1 MALWV
6 RLPAPD
12 LAADNI
18 FRLLTSEALTCHAH
32 ARARVLCCRQELQ
45 QSQSQQAS
53 SLSSD
58 LLDRLIV
65 ERLIESPPATYPQAP
80 VHYLI
85 ACYTRACVEQRSKG
99 VAESQALLE
108 TVAACK
114 ELIMSYAM
122 LCLQG
127 VVQQVRQRAWACSGH
142 SSHGPAVGCRQ
153 SWALHKCR
161 NFWVD
166 RADGKGPPHS
176 ALLCSTHNLQG
187 HALSVLGS
195 GSHDFLNTACMAQC
209 RCERTCATTVI

>member
-6 RLPAPD
+6 RLPGPD
-12 LAADNI
+12 LAAGNI

-32 ARARVLCCRQELQ
+32 AHARALCCRQELQ
-45 QSQSQQAS
+45 AQSQQAS

-80 VHYLI
+80 VHYLV

-142 SSHGPAVGCRQ
+142 SSHGPASGLQAIGAAQVQKLLGCR
-153 SWALHKCR
+153 
-161 NFWVD
+161 
-166 RADGKGPPHS
+166 G
-176 ALLCSTHNLQG
+176 
-187 HALSVLGS
+187 
-195 GSHDFLNTACMAQC
+195 
-209 RCERTCATTVI
+209 

>member
-12 LAADNI
+12 LAAGNI
-18 FRLLTSEALTCHAH
+18 FRLLTSEALTCLAH
-32 ARARVLCCRQELQ
+32 ARACALCCPQELQ
-45 QSQSQQAS
+45 QAQSQQAS

-142 SSHGPAVGCRQ
+142 WLHGPAAGCRQ
-153 SWALHKCR
+153 SGLHKCR
-161 NFWVD
+161 NFWAAGD
-166 RADGKGPPHS
+166 DLKGPSHS
-176 ALLCSTHNLQG
+176 GLLCRTHNLQG
-187 HALSVLGS
+187 HKL
-195 GSHDFLNTACMAQC
+195 
-209 RCERTCATTVI
+209 